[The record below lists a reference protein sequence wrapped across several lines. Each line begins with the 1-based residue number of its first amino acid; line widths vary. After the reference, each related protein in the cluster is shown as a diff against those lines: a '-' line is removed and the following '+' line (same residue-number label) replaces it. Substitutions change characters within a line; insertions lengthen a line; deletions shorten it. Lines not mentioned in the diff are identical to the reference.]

1 MPAAASAPLSS
12 SELFQVHQNVD
23 GNQVI
28 VPSFV
33 QFLNLEGRELRHLRV
48 DHVLAGHIPPHP
60 LVVAETPQCWW
71 MLFQNSFSFC
81 WSNRHRAGEVSEPT
95 LMKRSGESLA
105 QLPVVAEEGT
115 SEKAAAAAAR
125 RNETR
130 KKTKKHF
137 HSSALPSKPQ
147 QKVADKIRQATLQD
161 QFLICGWSPS
171 YQTQNSTPC
180 VPQQMSGPSGPN
192 SPHIPT
198 PEISPWL
205 TLDTQPE
212 LRFPGHDLPIFH

>member
-130 KKTKKHF
+130 KKKKTLSQLRTPKQTAAKGRRQDPTSHVAGPIPHLWLEPKLSNPKFHTMCSATNVRTK
-137 HSSALPSKPQ
+137 
-147 QKVADKIRQATLQD
+147 RT
-161 QFLICGWSPS
+161 
-171 YQTQNSTPC
+171 
-180 VPQQMSGPSGPN
+180 
-192 SPHIPT
+192 
-198 PEISPWL
+198 
-205 TLDTQPE
+205 
-212 LRFPGHDLPIFH
+212 

>member
-130 KKTKKHF
+130 KKQKNTF
-137 HSSALPSKPQ
+137 TAPHSQANRSKRSPTRSD
-147 QKVADKIRQATLQD
+147 KPRCRTNSSSVAGAQAIKPKIPHHVFRNKCQD
-161 QFLICGWSPS
+161 QADLIPH
-171 YQTQNSTPC
+171 T
-180 VPQQMSGPSGPN
+180 
-192 SPHIPT
+192 SPH
-198 PEISPWL
+198 
-205 TLDTQPE
+205 QKYHH
-212 LRFPGHDLPIFH
+212 G